1 MNIYF
6 DKCADAHKHATLA
19 KSFGLFHST
28 AKNFNMDIHTHECCE
43 VFFCKKGGKFFLIDD
58 KIYKVHDGDVFI
70 INQFEAHK
78 ITFEDSYVERYVIQ
92 LHPEFLFS
100 SSTDNSDLSKCFY
113 IRNKNISHCLSLNKE
128 EQIYLT
134 NLLEE
139 LKQEHFFGD
148 DVIKNSIMI
157 QLLAFLNKC
166 FLTNHK
172 TEEKIYNEQLKKAI
186 FFINEHL
193 TEDINLEMIAK
204 NSYISVNH
212 LCKLFKSTLGTT
224 VMKYIIG
231 KRISQAKKYLKKGYS
246 VSDTAFICGF
256 HDYSNFIRTF
266 TKSVGVSPGKYKK
279 NN

>member
-1 MNIYF
+1 M
-6 DKCADAHKHATLA
+6 
-19 KSFGLFHST
+19 
-28 AKNFNMDIHTHECCE
+28 
-43 VFFCKKGGKFFLIDD
+43 
-58 KIYKVHDGDVFI
+58 
-70 INQFEAHK
+70 
-78 ITFEDSYVERYVIQ
+78 
-92 LHPEFLFS
+92 
-100 SSTDNSDLSKCFY
+100 
-113 IRNKNISHCLSLNKE
+113 
-128 EQIYLT
+128 
-134 NLLEE
+134 EE